1 MLKKIRFRLVWNRS
15 GRLNKRGEGL
25 VQIEMEQN
33 GRRVYLST
41 HTYVVNG
48 MWENGLVSERHPL
61 ASGLNTALLTQVME
75 CERVELDYIRQGVS
89 PTLVM
94 VRDAIREKMAP
105 GAKVYDFITN
115 MLQTGSRKE
124 NTKLGYMTLANSLE
138 RWRKGLLLTDVDF
151 QTISRYEK
159 AMRDKGLTHNT
170 IVGRLR
176 QWRAV
181 MGEAQRRKI
190 TENTG
195 FEEYPIGRMESK
207 HGYLTEAHL
216 KRLEAMSLD
225 DKQSHVRD
233 AFLFCCWTGL
243 RFSDFVTLK
252 KEHLKDNW
260 IVKKMEKTGYV
271 VEVPLD
277 RIFEAKAQAMI
288 NRYGDIE
295 TLSQGLQRNSQ
306 VNKTLH
312 NIFDKL
318 DLDFKPTF
326 HTSRHTFAT
335 LLLQRGIPMTAI
347 QQMLGHRK
355 IETTQIYGERDRK
368 TLEGQL
374 KRVNRKSN
382 KTTNRNDEH

>member
-15 GRLNKRGEGL
+15 GRLNNRGEGL

-33 GRRVYLST
+33 GHRMYLST
-41 HTYVVNG
+41 HTYVASG
-48 MWENGLVSERHPL
+48 MWECGLVSERHPL
-61 ASGLNTALLTQVME
+61 CSGLNTSLLTQVME

-89 PTLVM
+89 PSLAM

-105 GAKVYDFITN
+105 GAKVYDFIKS
-115 MLQTGSRKE
+115 MMETGNRKE
-124 NTKLGYMTLANSLE
+124 NTRLGYMTLANSLE
-138 RWRKGLLLTDVDF
+138 RWRKGMLLTDVDF

-159 AMRDKGLTHNT
+159 ALRDKGLAHNT

-190 TENTG
+190 TERTG

-207 HGYLTEAHL
+207 HGYLTEGQL
-216 KRLEAMSLD
+216 RKLEAMALD
-225 DKQSHVRD
+225 GKQGHVRD

-252 KEHLKDNW
+252 AEHVKDSW
-260 IVKKMEKTGYV
+260 IVKKMEKTGYI

-277 RIFEAKAQAMI
+277 RIFSAKAQSMI
-288 NRYGDIE
+288 TRYGGVE
-295 TLSQGLQRNSQ
+295 KLTQSLQGNSQ
-306 VNKTLH
+306 VNQTLH
-312 NIFDKL
+312 EILGKL

-335 LLLQRGIPMTAI
+335 LLLQQGIPMTAI
-347 QQMLGHRK
+347 Q
-355 IETTQIYGERDRK
+355 
-368 TLEGQL
+368 
-374 KRVNRKSN
+374 
-382 KTTNRNDEH
+382 

>member
-33 GRRVYLST
+33 GRRGYLST

-159 AMRDKGLTHNT
+159 AMRDKGLAHNT

-181 MGEAQRRKI
+181 MGRLSV
-190 TENTG
+190 
-195 FEEYPIGRMESK
+195 GR
-207 HGYLTEAHL
+207 L
-216 KRLEAMSLD
+216 
-225 DKQSHVRD
+225 
-233 AFLFCCWTGL
+233 L
-243 RFSDFVTLK
+243 RIPASRNIPSGV
-252 KEHLKDNW
+252 W
-260 IVKKMEKTGYV
+260 SRSMVI
-271 VEVPLD
+271 
-277 RIFEAKAQAMI
+277 
-288 NRYGDIE
+288 
-295 TLSQGLQRNSQ
+295 LQR
-306 VNKTLH
+306 L
-312 NIFDKL
+312 I
-318 DLDFKPTF
+318 
-326 HTSRHTFAT
+326 
-335 LLLQRGIPMTAI
+335 
-347 QQMLGHRK
+347 
-355 IETTQIYGERDRK
+355 
-368 TLEGQL
+368 
-374 KRVNRKSN
+374 
-382 KTTNRNDEH
+382 

>member
-41 HTYVVNG
+41 RTYIANG

-89 PTLVM
+89 PTLVI

-138 RWRKGLLLTDVDF
+138 RWRNGLLLTDVDF

-159 AMRDKGLTHNT
+159 AMRDKGLAHNT

-176 QWRAV
+176 QWRTV

-216 KRLEAMSLD
+216 KRLEAMSLAAT
-225 DKQSHVRD
+225 QSHVRD

-260 IVKKMEKTGYV
+260 IVKKMEQTGYV

-312 NIFDKL
+312 EIL
-318 DLDFKPTF
+318 DNFELDFKPTF

-335 LLLQRGIPMTAI
+335 LLLQQGIPMTAI

-382 KTTNRNDEH
+382 KTTNRKDEH

>member
-41 HTYVVNG
+41 RTYVVNG

-61 ASGLNTALLTQVME
+61 ASGLNTTLLTQVME

-89 PTLVM
+89 PTLGM

-124 NTKLGYMTLANSLE
+124 NTKLGYMALANSLE

-159 AMRDKGLTHNT
+159 AMRDKGLAHNT

-216 KRLEAMSLD
+216 KLEAMSLD

-271 VEVPLD
+271 VEVPID

-335 LLLQRGIPMTAI
+335 LLLQRGIPLPYSRCSAT
-347 QQMLGHRK
+347 
-355 IETTQIYGERDRK
+355 ER
-368 TLEGQL
+368 
-374 KRVNRKSN
+374 
-382 KTTNRNDEH
+382 

>member
-1 MLKKIRFRLVWNRS
+1 MMGVCGASSIITTKYIGDGINTMLPWLVA
-15 GRLNKRGEGL
+15 L
-25 VQIEMEQN
+25 
-33 GRRVYLST
+33 T
-41 HTYVVNG
+41 AVV
-48 MWENGLVSERHPL
+48 L
-61 ASGLNTALLTQVME
+61 ADLAAG
-75 CERVELDYIRQGVS
+75 C
-89 PTLVM
+89 
-94 VRDAIREKMAP
+94 
-105 GAKVYDFITN
+105 
-115 MLQTGSRKE
+115 RKSL
-124 NTKLGYMTLANSLE
+124 KLGVHVS
-138 RWRKGLLLTDVDF
+138 
-151 QTISRYEK
+151 ISTAARE
-159 AMRDKGLTHNT
+159 T
-170 IVGRLR
+170 
-176 QWRAV
+176 

>member
-1 MLKKIRFRLVWNRS
+1 MGVCGASSIITTKYIGDGINTMLPWLVA
-15 GRLNKRGEGL
+15 L
-25 VQIEMEQN
+25 
-33 GRRVYLST
+33 T
-41 HTYVVNG
+41 AVV
-48 MWENGLVSERHPL
+48 L
-61 ASGLNTALLTQVME
+61 ADLAAG
-75 CERVELDYIRQGVS
+75 C
-89 PTLVM
+89 
-94 VRDAIREKMAP
+94 
-105 GAKVYDFITN
+105 
-115 MLQTGSRKE
+115 RKSL
-124 NTKLGYMTLANSLE
+124 KLGVHVSISTAARETMGKLVVYWSFVLMVASIEVATGHKYSIAMWGCLLI
-138 RWRKGLLLTDVDF
+138 KGL
-151 QTISRYEK
+151 
-159 AMRDKGLTHNT
+159 AHNT

-335 LLLQRGIPMTAI
+335 LLLQQGIPMTAI

-382 KTTNRNDEH
+382 KTTNRKDEH